1 MKSMSEVKDFF
12 ENQWK
17 VLTVLPN
24 GTEVSTVELPG
35 MSGSVPLWETCLFY
49 TNDSSNVVA
58 QYSSIEEAVKGH
70 SFLVEHE
77 LNHAVAGSKH
87 HA

>member
-24 GTEVSTVELPG
+24 GTEVSTVELPTMFG
-35 MSGSVPLWETCLFY
+35 PVWETCLFY
-49 TNDSSNVVA
+49 TNDLSNVVA
-58 QYSSIEEAVKGH
+58 QYSSIEAAVKGH
-70 SFLVEHE
+70 SFIVEHE
-77 LNHAVAGSKH
+77 LNHAVAESKQ

>member
-1 MKSMSEVKDFF
+1 MKSMSELKDFF

-24 GTEVSTVELPG
+24 GTEVSTVELPTMFG
-35 MSGSVPLWETCLFY
+35 PVWETCLFY
-49 TNDSSNVVA
+49 TNDLSNVVA

-70 SFLVEHE
+70 SFIVKHE
-77 LNHAVAGSKH
+77 LNHAVAKSKH